1 MSDECWYVVESIGVA
16 FRLACAAVLASLAVA
31 ALVDALTDPGDVD
44 E

>member
-1 MSDECWYVVESIGVA
+1 MSDECWYLLESIGVA
-16 FRLACAAVLASLAVA
+16 FRLACVAVLASLAVA